1 MQKNQLTK
9 KMSILFVAPHGVDS
23 NSDRARNVARAC
35 PNIEVRDIDLDRLHE
50 MPTQLTGVPTLVTDE
65 DVFKGTDCLAA
76 LADNIQTNTT
86 RAPQVSQAP
95 LLGSSK
101 TTPGTDAPSG
111 PLNEKTSSF
120 NSGSGPVKA
129 EDIQAVLNNYR
140 QGMN

>member
-1 MQKNQLTK
+1 
-9 KMSILFVAPHGVDS
+9 MSILFVAPHGIDS
-23 NSDRARNVARAC
+23 NSDRARTVARAC
-35 PNIEVRDIDLDRLHE
+35 PNVEVRDIDLDRLHE

-76 LADNIQTNTT
+76 LADNMQSQ
-86 RAPQVSQAP
+86 APQAPQAP
-95 LLGSSK
+95 LLGK
-101 TTPGTDAPSG
+101 NRNTPAVAVTQPAADMPSG

-129 EDIQAVLNNYR
+129 EDIQNVLNNYR